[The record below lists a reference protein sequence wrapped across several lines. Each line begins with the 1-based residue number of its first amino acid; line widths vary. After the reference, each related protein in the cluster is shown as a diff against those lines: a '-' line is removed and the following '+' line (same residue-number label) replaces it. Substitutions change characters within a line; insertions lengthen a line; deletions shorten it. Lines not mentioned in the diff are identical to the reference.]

1 MLQASSRNDRQLTGS
16 LSFLNFPRREQK
28 YLKVG
33 GKECNGGYK
42 RLREQERLVM
52 ASRAVNILS
61 LVFLVLILVF
71 WTSSCA
77 IDPVTGKHELML
89 ISESQEIELGRQTD
103 IKVVREYGIYD
114 DPELTAYLDN
124 LCQQVAKVSHRP
136 NLSYECKIVDSTVI
150 NAFAVPGG
158 YIYFTRGIM
167 AYLNNEAELVGVMG
181 HELGHVTARHSA
193 EQISRTQLAQA
204 GLGLTFGLSE
214 TLRGFSDVVQ
224 FGVGMMFLKFSRYN
238 ERESDD
244 LGVEYSSNLGY
255 DAIQMAN
262 FFQTLD
268 RMQPSS
274 DRSGLPEWF
283 STHPNPAD
291 RDNTVRRKA
300 KEWQEQLGLRNPKV
314 NRTSY
319 LKMIDGVV
327 FGEDPRQG
335 FVEDS
340 AFYHP
345 GLRFVFPIPA
355 GWELKNTHVLVQIV
369 SPKKD
374 AIILFTL
381 APAGSPEEAAR
392 KFVSESG
399 AGVVESGGRRV
410 NGLPAYRLISQLR
423 SQQGTIYLLSYFIQ
437 KNTRVYV
444 FHGLT
449 SANLFN
455 NYHSSFEGTMEQFKE
470 LRDPSKLKVEP
481 ARIRIRS
488 VQRAGSLR
496 QVLQAFGVP
505 EGNMEK
511 MALLNGMRLTDQ
523 VPANTQLKI
532 IDKGKY
538 P

>member
-1 MLQASSRNDRQLTGS
+1 MAPRN
-16 LSFLNFPRREQK
+16 
-28 YLKVG
+28 LK
-33 GKECNGGYK
+33 
-42 RLREQERLVM
+42 
-52 ASRAVNILS
+52 ILS
-61 LVFLVLILVF
+61 LDLMVLVLAF
-71 WTSSCA
+71 WAVSCA

-103 IKVVREYGIYD
+103 IQVVREYGIYE
-114 DPELTAYLDN
+114 DPQLTGYVNN

-136 NLSYECKIVDSTVI
+136 HLPYECKVVDSSVI

-193 EQISRTQLAQA
+193 EQISRAQLAQA

-214 TLRGFSDVVQ
+214 TLSVFSDVVQ
-224 FGVGMMFLKFSRYN
+224 FGVGMMFLKFSRDN

-244 LGVEYSSNLGY
+244 LGVEYSSKLGY
-255 DAIQMAN
+255 DATQMAN

-314 NRTSY
+314 NRNSY
-319 LKMIDGVV
+319 LRMIDGVV

-345 GLRFVFPIPA
+345 GLGFVFPIPS
-355 GWELKNTHVLVQIV
+355 GWEIKNTHVLVQIV

-381 APAGSPEEAAR
+381 APAGPPEEAAR
-392 KFVSESG
+392 KFVNESG
-399 AGVVESGGRRV
+399 AGVIESGGRRV

-437 KNTRVYV
+437 KDSRVYV

-449 SANLFN
+449 SANRFN
-455 NYHSSFEGTMEQFKE
+455 NYHSAFEGTMEQFKE
-470 LRDPSKLKVEP
+470 LRDPRKLNVEP
-481 ARIRIRS
+481 ARMRIRS

-496 QVLQAFGVP
+496 QVLRAFGVP
-505 EGNMEK
+505 EDKMES

-532 IDKGKY
+532 IAKGKY

>member
-1 MLQASSRNDRQLTGS
+1 MV
-16 LSFLNFPRREQK
+16 P
-28 YLKVG
+28 
-33 GKECNGGYK
+33 
-42 RLREQERLVM
+42 
-52 ASRAVNILS
+52 RAVKILS
-61 LVFLVLILVF
+61 MGFLVFVLCF
-71 WTSSCA
+71 WTTSCA
-77 IDPVTGKHELML
+77 IDPVTGKRELML

-103 IKVVREYGIYD
+103 IQVVREYGIYG
-114 DPELTAYLDN
+114 DPELNGYVDN
-124 LCQQVAKVSHRP
+124 LCRQVAAVSHRP
-136 NLSYECKIVDSTVI
+136 HLPYECKVVDSAVI

-167 AYLNNEAELVGVMG
+167 AYLNNEAELIGVMG

-193 EQISRTQLAQA
+193 EQITRAQLAQA

-214 TLRGFSDVVQ
+214 TLAGFSDVIQ
-224 FGVGMMFLKFSRYN
+224 FGVGMMFLKFSRDN
-238 ERESDD
+238 ERESDE
-244 LGVEYSSNLGY
+244 LGVEYSSKLGY
-255 DAIQMAN
+255 DAAQMAN

-283 STHPNPAD
+283 STHPNPAN
-291 RDNTVRRKA
+291 RDKTVRQLA
-300 KEWQEQLGLRNPKV
+300 KEWQGQLGLRNPKV
-314 NRTSY
+314 NRNSY

-369 SPKKD
+369 SPKRD

-381 APAGSPEEAAR
+381 APGGSPEEAAR
-392 KFVSESG
+392 QFVNESG
-399 AGVVESGGRRV
+399 AGVIESGGRRV
-410 NGLPAYRLISQLR
+410 NNLPAYRLISQLV
-423 SQQGTIYLLSYFIQ
+423 SQQGTIYILSYFIQ
-437 KNTRVYV
+437 KDSRVYV

-455 NYHSSFEGTMEQFKE
+455 NYHSAFERTMAQFKE
-470 LRDPSKLKVEP
+470 LRDPKKLTVEP

-496 QVLQAFGVP
+496 QVLRTFGVP
-505 EGNMEK
+505 DDKMEK
-511 MALLNGMRLTDQ
+511 TALLNGMRLTDQ
-523 VPANTQLKI
+523 VPTNTKLKI
-532 IDKGKY
+532 VAKGTY

>member
-1 MLQASSRNDRQLTGS
+1 MV
-16 LSFLNFPRREQK
+16 PRTIR
-28 YLKVG
+28 
-33 GKECNGGYK
+33 
-42 RLREQERLVM
+42 
-52 ASRAVNILS
+52 ILS
-61 LVFLVLILVF
+61 LVFMVLILVLL
-71 WTSSCA
+71 TTACA
-77 IDPVTGKHELML
+77 VDPVTGKHELML
-89 ISESQEIELGRQTD
+89 ISEDQEIELGRQTD
-103 IKVVREYGIYD
+103 AQVVREYGIYD
-114 DPELTAYLDN
+114 DAELTAYVN
-124 LCQQVAKVSHRP
+124 HLCQQVAKVSHRP
-136 NLSYECKIVDSTVI
+136 HLPYECKVVDSSVI

-167 AYLNNEAELVGVMG
+167 AYLNNEAELIGVMG

-193 EQISRTQLAQA
+193 EQISRAQLAQA

-224 FGVGMMFLKFSRYN
+224 FGVGMMFLKFSRDN
-238 ERESDD
+238 ERESDE
-244 LGVEYSSNLGY
+244 LGVEYSSKLGY
-255 DAIQMAN
+255 DATEMAN

-283 STHPNPAD
+283 STHPNPAN
-291 RDNTVRRKA
+291 RDKTVRRRA
-300 KEWQEQLGLRNPKV
+300 EEWQDQLGLRDPKV
-314 NRTSY
+314 NRNSY

-335 FVEDS
+335 YVKDS

-381 APAGSPEEAAR
+381 ALGDSPEEAAR
-392 KFVSESG
+392 KFVNESG
-399 AGVVESGGRRV
+399 AGVVESGGRRI

-423 SQQGTIYLLSYFIQ
+423 TQQGTIYLLSYFIQ

-455 NYHSSFEGTMEQFKE
+455 NYYSAFEGTMEQFKE
-470 LRDPSKLKVEP
+470 LRDPAKLNVEP

-488 VQRAGSLR
+488 FQRAGSLR
-496 QVLQAFGVP
+496 QVLRALGIP
-505 EGNMEK
+505 EDKLEK
-511 MALLNGMRLTDQ
+511 IALLNGMHLTDQ
-523 VPANTQLKI
+523 VSANTQLKI
-532 IDKGKY
+532 IEEGKY